1 MKLRVARH
9 TNQLNTIKKFYIDVL
24 GFEFLGDFHNHDN
37 YNGIFLTKGNSQWHL
52 EFTESN
58 IEANHVFDEDDLMV
72 LYVESKNEMVLIEKQ
87 LKAKG
92 IKKIKAQNPYWNRN
106 GIMIQDPDGYRI
118 IFALNKN

>member
-1 MKLRVARH
+1 MKLRVSRH

-58 IEANHVFDEDDLMV
+58 IEANHVFDEDDIMV
-72 LYVESKNEMVLIEKQ
+72 LYVESKNEMALIEKQ